1 MTNSFRRRSSL
12 FKVEH
17 IALAYTR
24 AFATD
29 YKLML
34 GRAVFL
40 AMLTIGAVSAV
51 DAQPAYTPEKGSPE
65 RKAILDALR
74 TPVERDLK
82 QKVVFVTENFNV
94 YGNWAFIGGT
104 PQSANGGA
112 PDYSRTQYADAQESG
127 AFDNNFFA
135 LLKKTAGKWKVVTY
149 AIGCTDVCYADW
161 WRRYKA
167 PKAVFPY
174 TE

>member
-1 MTNSFRRRSSL
+1 MSIKHTFGL
-12 FKVEH
+12 LLL
-17 IALAYTR
+17 LA
-24 AFATD
+24 AASV
-29 YKLML
+29 
-34 GRAVFL
+34 A
-40 AMLTIGAVSAV
+40 SA
-51 DAQPAYTPEKGSPE
+51 QSAYTPEKGSPE

-74 TPVERDLK
+74 IPVERDLK
-82 QKVVFVTENFNV
+82 QKVVFVADNFKV
-94 YGNWAFIGGT
+94 QGNFAFVSGT
-104 PQSANGGA
+104 PRNSGGED
-112 PDYSRTQYADAQESG
+112 PDYARTKYADQVDSG

-135 LLKKTAGKWKVVTY
+135 LLKKTAGKWRVTNY

>member
-1 MTNSFRRRSSL
+1 MRALLITSL
-12 FKVEH
+12 LLV
-17 IALAYTR
+17 T
-24 AFATD
+24 AFG
-29 YKLML
+29 L
-34 GRAVFL
+34 
-40 AMLTIGAVSAV
+40 S
-51 DAQPAYTPEKGSPE
+51 AQPAHTPEKGSAE
-65 RKAILDALR
+65 RKAIFDALR
-74 TPVERDLK
+74 VPIERNLK
-82 QKVVFVTENFNV
+82 QKIVFVADNFNV
-94 YGNWAFIGGT
+94 YGNWAFVGGT

-135 LLKKTAGKWKVVTY
+135 LLKKTAGKWKIVTY

-161 WRRYKA
+161 WRTHRA